1 MDGSNMVNVS
11 GKIVDYWTGKP
22 VSGAT
27 VMFNDILGTTN
38 ENGDYQILNVSPAVY
53 NITIIHKD
61 YERTVITADLRVTAD
76 ATVDPIKIK
85 PIFKAL

>member
-1 MDGSNMVNVS
+1 MVNVT
-11 GKIVDYWTGKP
+11 GKIVNYWTGKP
-22 VSGAT
+22 VSNAT

-38 ENGDYQILNVSPAVY
+38 ENGDYLILNVSPAVY

-61 YERTVITADLRVTAD
+61 YERTVITADLRITAAE

-85 PIFKAL
+85 PIFKALP